1 MIEISYI
8 VIQLLIFFF
17 LFSLNYQSVNGKLL
31 KDFKLNYF
39 ESFSFS
45 IVLQLNIILFL
56 SFLNIELEKIIT
68 TYLIINLII
77 FLLNIYYLRSSF
89 FDNKFLNVEFSFLFL
104 IFLIIFFD
112 ISHDLTLTWD
122 AEKFWFN
129 KALNFYHGNTIESL
143 SDIYR
148 SHYPFFGDLIWA
160 FFWKFSLISNEY
172 AGRLFF
178 AFFYV
183 FAVSTL
189 INNLNLPKLF
199 KFIFIFLI
207 ILTTY
212 DYKILFSGNKEVL
225 IFSFFCL
232 LMSCLYQ
239 ISNLKFKNE
248 NYHIFFLISISN
260 LLLWTK
266 QEGFIYLISILIP
279 LIFFFKIKINKKV
292 FIVLSIFFFYFLK
305 IFIYKFYNFSL
316 DLKSCCY
323 YDFSAKGI
331 LGKIS
336 FDRIYLIM
344 EYFIFALANNFLFV
358 IGFILVFFSFF
369 NRRLKKKLNYLY
381 VILFLNFSFIGGIF
395 LMTDA
400 DLEYMLKTGIDRL
413 VFMFLPVMILF
424 IIEYINFF
432 KKRLIN

>member
-8 VIQLLIFFF
+8 IIQLLIFFL
-17 LFSLNYQSVNGKLL
+17 LFSLNYQAINGKLL

-39 ESFSFS
+39 ESYSLS
-45 IVLQLNIILFL
+45 TVLQLNLILFL
-56 SFLNIELEKIIT
+56 SFLNIDLEKIIK

-77 FLLNIYYLRSSF
+77 FLLNIYYSKLSF
-89 FDNKFLNVEFSFLFL
+89 FQDKFFNLKFAFLFL
-104 IFLIIFFD
+104 ISLIIFFD

-129 KALNFYHGNTIESL
+129 KALNFYHGNTIESF
-143 SDIYR
+143 SDLYR

-183 FAVSTL
+183 FAISTL
-189 INNLNLPKLF
+189 ANNLNLPKLF

-207 ILTTY
+207 ILATY

-225 IFSFFCL
+225 IFSLFCL
-232 LMSCLYQ
+232 IMSCLMQ
-239 ISNLKFKNE
+239 ISNQEFKNQ
-248 NYHIFFLISISN
+248 NYHIFFLVIISN
-260 LLLWTK
+260 LLIWTK
-266 QEGFIYLISILIP
+266 QEGFIYLVSVLVP
-279 LIFFFKIKINKKV
+279 LIFFFKIKINKKI
-292 FIVLSIFFFYFLK
+292 FILLSVSFFYFFK

-316 DLKSCCY
+316 DLKTCCY
-323 YDFSAKGI
+323 YDFSVQGI

-336 FDRIYLIM
+336 FERINLII
-344 EYFIFALANNFLFV
+344 EYIIFALMNNFLFIV
-358 IGFILVFFSFF
+358 GSIFVFFSFF
-369 NRRLKKKLNYLY
+369 NKKLKKKLYYLY
-381 VILFLNFSFIGGIF
+381 IILFLNFSFIGGIF

-413 VFMFLPVMILF
+413 VFMFLPVIILF

-432 KKRLIN
+432 KKRLTN